1 MLNVLRNELCSLI
14 TVAVA
19 AAVAIFMGG
28 SRLLAQDVLTGPSGT
43 GMSVIPSSYLR
54 GISSDTSSRP
64 HAVRVLGTR
73 RDGEDIRVRLVV
85 LDSLGNLLP
94 VATTKLAVTADLR
107 CRDAAPTRLIATT
120 LEDVRG
126 NAGGTT
132 VILCDNSLLA
142 GSRPRT
148 VVSSLRDVLPT
159 LSAQDSVAVV
169 IFDHDILELT
179 ALTTPLSA
187 AEACVPE
194 AVPEPD
200 GLCASFASIRTGLA
214 MTADHNG
221 PRTVILITDSDDNAS
236 FSTSTADIVRR
247 ARELDATIHVLRIG
261 TQSRAFPYRYISSS
275 TGGRLTSLPL
285 DRVGDVGAAVREL
298 IYGAASYVDVRL
310 PLGSVPLGAC
320 GESAWLVCN
329 VEDLTAA
336 TPVRSDSILLALADL
351 EYRTSPTIVATFA
364 DTTDVGIRNFYPLLA
379 TMAEEMIADSTLR
392 IELIGHV
399 SDDISSSA
407 DVRAR
412 ERAGFVRDFLNAY
425 GVRKNQLQIRSEGS
439 RRPLYVFQNDGT
451 QRLMNNRVEARIL
464 SPETYPFTVTVN
476 QVETEE
482 MAYAEVR
489 RWEKQN
495 FKAYFDLLIVN
506 RTPVYRVKLWGF
518 RTTEEAQKAAA
529 SAKKLKAKSAIIE

>member
-1 MLNVLRNELCSLI
+1 MLNVLRNELGSLI

-19 AAVAIFMGG
+19 SAAIIFFGG
-28 SRLLAQDVLTGPSGT
+28 SRLTAQDVLTGPSGMGT
-43 GMSVIPSSYLR
+43 SAVPSSYLR
-54 GISSDTSSRP
+54 GVSSDTTVRP
-64 HAVRVLGTR
+64 HTLRVLGTR
-73 RDGEDIRVRLVV
+73 RDGEDVRVRLAV

-94 VATTKLAVTADLR
+94 VATTKLSVTADLR
-107 CRDAAPTRLIATT
+107 CRDVAPTRMIATT
-120 LEDVRG
+120 LEDVRS

-142 GSRPRT
+142 GSRPRAI
-148 VVSSLRDVLPT
+148 VSSLRDVLPT
-159 LSAQDSVAVV
+159 LSPQDSVAVV

-179 ALTTPLSA
+179 PLTTPLSA

-200 GLCASFASIRTGLA
+200 GLCASFAAIRTGLA
-214 MTADHNG
+214 MTADHTG
-221 PRTVILITDSDDNAS
+221 PRTVILITESDDNAS
-236 FSTSTADIVRR
+236 FLTSTGDIVRR

-261 TQSRAFPYRYISSS
+261 TQSRAFPYRYISSA

-285 DRVGDVGAAVREL
+285 NRVGDVGAAVREL
-298 IYGAASYVDVRL
+298 IYGAATFVDVRL
-310 PLGSVPLGAC
+310 QVGSVPLGSC

-329 VEDLTAA
+329 IEDLAAA
-336 TPVRSDSILLALADL
+336 TPVRSDSILLSLSDL
-351 EYRTSPTIVATFA
+351 EYRTSPTFVATFA

-399 SDDISSSA
+399 SDDITSNA

-412 ERAGFVRDFLNAY
+412 ERAGFIRDFLNAY
-425 GVRKNQLQIRSEGS
+425 GVRKSQMQIRSEGS

-464 SPETYPFTVTVN
+464 APETYPYTVTVN

-495 FKAYFDLLIVN
+495 FKAYFELLIVN
-506 RTPVYRVKLWGF
+506 RAPVYRVKLWGF
-518 RTTEEAQKAAA
+518 RTIEEAQKAAA